1 MHLQNLDYVPS
12 LPDGFSCRH
21 EKQIMPEQLSKRIWR
36 TKSQS
41 SALLSQWNLVVAPNY
56 SVPLP
61 VHNDRSVCLRDGN
74 KGLTRRVPLG
84 LCIKTRSVIALDMKM
99 IFLSNANKTHFHKK
113 DRALGL
119 ILKIRDF
126 GTPKWPTGVQFVSPP
141 VTMLNHNPTILRS
154 FYTFNIPPQTPSTPS
169 PTDSIGRGGAPVY
182 LVIPF
187 TTPGKPQRKR
197 NFWFLFF
204 SIF

>member
-1 MHLQNLDYVPS
+1 M
-12 LPDGFSCRH
+12 
-21 EKQIMPEQLSKRIWR
+21 LSNRIWR

-41 SALLSQWNLVVAPNY
+41 SALLSQWNLVVVPNY

-61 VHNDRSVCLRDGN
+61 VYSVYLRDGN

-99 IFLSNANKTHFHKK
+99 IFHSNANKTHFHQK

-126 GTPKWPTGVQFVSPP
+126 GAPKWPTGVQFVSPP

-154 FYTFNIPPQTPSTPS
+154 IYTFNIPPQTPSTPS
-169 PTDSIGRGGAPVY
+169 PTDSIGRGGAPMY

-187 TTPGKPQRKR
+187 TTPDKPQRKR

>member
-1 MHLQNLDYVPS
+1 MAFRTDKKSKPCRSGWLGRFGELNLS
-12 LPDGFSCRH
+12 LRH
-21 EKQIMPEQLSKRIWR
+21 SLIFYYL
-36 TKSQS
+36 
-41 SALLSQWNLVVAPNY
+41 LLSQWNLVVAPNY

-61 VHNDRSVCLRDGN
+61 VHTDRSVYLRDGN
-74 KGLTRRVPLG
+74 MGLTGRVPLG
-84 LCIKTRSVIALDMKM
+84 LCIKTRSVIAFDMKM
-99 IFLSNANKTHFHKK
+99 IFHFNANKTHFHKK

-141 VTMLNHNPTILRS
+141 VTMLNHNPTTLRS
-154 FYTFNIPPQTPSTPS
+154 FYTFNIPPHTRSTPS
-169 PTDSIGRGGAPVY
+169 PTDSIGRGGAPMY

-204 SIF
+204 SFF

>member
-1 MHLQNLDYVPS
+1 MHLQNLDYVPT
-12 LPDGFSCRH
+12 LPDGFSCRN
-21 EKQIMPEQLSKRIWR
+21 EKQIMPERLSKRIWR

-61 VHNDRSVCLRDGN
+61 VHNDRSVYLRDGN

-119 ILKIRDF
+119 ILKIKDF
-126 GTPKWPTGVQFVSPP
+126 GTPKWPTGVQ
-141 VTMLNHNPTILRS
+141 
-154 FYTFNIPPQTPSTPS
+154 
-169 PTDSIGRGGAPVY
+169 
-182 LVIPF
+182 
-187 TTPGKPQRKR
+187 
-197 NFWFLFF
+197 
-204 SIF
+204 

>member
-1 MHLQNLDYVPS
+1 
-12 LPDGFSCRH
+12 
-21 EKQIMPEQLSKRIWR
+21 MPEQLSKGIWR

-61 VHNDRSVCLRDGN
+61 VYSVYLRDGN
-74 KGLTRRVPLG
+74 RGLTRRVPLG

-99 IFLSNANKTHFHKK
+99 IFHSNANKTHFHQK

-126 GTPKWPTGVQFVSPP
+126 GAPKWPTGVQFVSPP
-141 VTMLNHNPTILRS
+141 VTMLNHNPPFYVQFILS
-154 FYTFNIPPQTPSTPS
+154 TFPRTRPLLLHPPIPSAVEGHAC
-169 PTDSIGRGGAPVY
+169 I
-182 LVIPF
+182 
-187 TTPGKPQRKR
+187 
-197 NFWFLFF
+197 
-204 SIF
+204 